1 MSLMIEFSDEELYL
15 IDEMIRD
22 VLENGT
28 SLVLIKKYIK
38 ILAKIEKQFEEND
51 INM

>member
-1 MSLMIEFSDEELYL
+1 MIEFTDEELYL

-22 VLENGT
+22 VLEYGT
-28 SLVLIKKYIK
+28 SLELIKKYIK
-38 ILAKIEKQFEEND
+38 ILAKIEKQFEENG